1 LRRGEPLSLKGWVLH
16 PSKVAMMVD
25 DNVVQFPKNQ
35 DPPVDY
41 IFAEE
46 IELRSAR
53 TNLAAAIAMLQKPR
67 DEQDLDK
74 VLHLINEAWGVV
86 AGVHIMRFEV

>member
-1 LRRGEPLSLKGWVLH
+1 
-16 PSKVAMMVD
+16 MMVD
-25 DNVVQFPKNQ
+25 DNVVPFPKNQ
-35 DPPVDY
+35 EPPVDY

-46 IELRSAR
+46 IELRNAR
-53 TNLAAAIAMLQKPR
+53 TNMAAAIAMLQKPR
-67 DEQDLDK
+67 DQQDLDK